1 VFPEQEFQA
10 EEVRSRDEQA
20 LWLLAKPLP
29 EAFDTMP
36 DVGHAVTQRSNIGRT
51 QMRLKFL
58 E

>member
-1 VFPEQEFQA
+1 M
-10 EEVRSRDEQA
+10 EEWRSRDEQA

-36 DVGHAVTQRSNIGRT
+36 DVGYDATQRSDIGRT